1 MNIKVLVTLFL
12 FCLTLASLSNGYA
25 SNEQREASPTS
36 SIATNPLNAL
46 GSLFAGFKAPNDNE
60 LLQADEAFSFSSQL
74 INAQQIRLTWR
85 IAEGYY
91 LYRDKIN
98 VTALSPKHLLLGDI
112 QFPKGTLKHDE
123 FFGQTVVYHT
133 DLVLI
138 QHITPHLTG
147 SDNIQL
153 NIAFQGCADIGVCYP
168 PMSKKIQ
175 LSLPTSSV
183 LTPSSTPYI
192 SEQNQLA
199 QSLSSNALWLSSL
212 IFLGSGIL
220 LALTPCVFPMIPIL
234 SGIIIGHG
242 KNLSTQKAFY
252 LSLSYVL
259 ASAVTYAVFG
269 VLAGLFGSN
278 LQASFQSPWVIT
290 AFSFIFIL
298 LALSMFG
305 LYQLQL
311 PSAVQNKLSQLSRH
325 QKHGSLL
332 GSAIMGALST
342 LIVGP
347 CVAAPLAGVLIYIG
361 QTGDAVL
368 GAFALFSL
376 GLGMGIP
383 LIIIGMSAGRLLPKA
398 GHWMEPIKYLFGVIL
413 IALAIWL
420 MERILP
426 DAVVLI
432 LWACLLIICAVYL
445 KVIDRLPH
453 NASGW
458 QRLFKGLGAIF
469 FIYGVILI
477 LGAASGG
484 SSLLK
489 PLSTFNLDQTSVA
502 KKSALAFQKIN
513 NLSDLEEAL
522 AGAKKNHQT
531 VMLDFYADW
540 CISCK
545 EMDAFTF
552 SDPQVQQAVSDMLL
566 LQIDVTANND
576 NDREFLKQ
584 FSLIGPPAILFFDE
598 QAKELIQHRV
608 IGYMPSHDFL
618 NNLRVIRLNEK
629 G

>member
-138 QHITPHLTG
+138 QHITPHLTD

>member
-12 FCLTLASLSNGYA
+12 FCLTLVSLGNSYA
-25 SNEQREASPTS
+25 SNEQSEASPTS

-46 GSLFAGFKAPNDNE
+46 SSLFSGFKAPNDNE

-98 VTALSPKHLLLGDI
+98 VTALSPKHLVLGDI

-138 QHITPHLTG
+138 QHITPPLTD

-175 LSLPTSSV
+175 LSLPTSTLPTANASHYV
-183 LTPSSTPYI
+183 

-199 QSLSSNALWLSSL
+199 QSLSSNALWLTSL

-469 FIYGVILI
+469 FIYGIILI

-552 SDPQVQQAVSDMLL
+552 SDPQVQQALSDMLL

-598 QAKELIQHRV
+598 QAKELTQHRV

>member
-138 QHITPHLTG
+138 QHITPHLTD

-469 FIYGVILI
+469 FIYGIILI

>member
-1 MNIKVLVTLFL
+1 MNKKILVIFFL
-12 FCLTLASLSNGYA
+12 SCFALIPLSSGYA
-25 SNEQREASPTS
+25 SNEQGEASPTFS
-36 SIATNPLNAL
+36 VAEASLSAL
-46 GSLFAGFKAPNDNE
+46 GNLFTAFNSPSDDG
-60 LLQADEAFSFSSQL
+60 LLPADEAFSFSSQL
-74 INAQQIRLTWR
+74 INAQQIRLSWH

-91 LYRDKIN
+91 LYRDKIKI
-98 VTALSPKHLLLGDI
+98 TPLSPKHLALDDVQL
-112 QFPKGTLKHDE
+112 PKGALKNDE
-123 FFGQTVVYHT
+123 IFGQTVVYYA
-133 DLVLI
+133 DLELI
-138 QHITPHLTG
+138 QHITPPLTG

-175 LSLPTSSV
+175 LSLPTSAESA
-183 LTPSSTPYI
+183 PISSPYI
-192 SEQNQLA
+192 SEQSQLA
-199 QSLSSNALWLSSL
+199 QSLSSNALWLTSL

-278 LQASFQSPWVIT
+278 LQASFQNPWIIT

-311 PSAVQNKLSQLSRH
+311 PNAVQSKLSQLSRH

-426 DAVVLI
+426 DAVVLV

-445 KVIDRLPH
+445 KVIDRLPY

-458 QRLFKGLGAIF
+458 QRLFKGIGTIL
-469 FIYGVILI
+469 FIYGIILI

-489 PLSTFNLDQTSVA
+489 PLSTFNLGQVSIAQKPT
-502 KKSALAFQKIN
+502 LAFQQIN
-513 NLSDLEEAL
+513 TLNDLRESL
-522 AGAKKNHQT
+522 ATARKDHKT

-552 SDPQVQQAVSDMLL
+552 SDPQVRQALSDILL

-576 NDREFLKQ
+576 NDREFLKK

-598 QAKELIQHRV
+598 HAKELTQHRV

>member
-46 GSLFAGFKAPNDNE
+46 SSLFAGFKAPNDNE

-138 QHITPHLTG
+138 QHITPHLTD

-469 FIYGVILI
+469 FIYGIILI

-552 SDPQVQQAVSDMLL
+552 SDHQVQQALSDMLL

>member
-46 GSLFAGFKAPNDNE
+46 SSLFAGFKAPNDNE

-138 QHITPHLTG
+138 QHITPPLTD

-199 QSLSSNALWLSSL
+199 QSLSSNALWLTSL

-383 LIIIGMSAGRLLPKA
+383 LIIIGISAGRLLPKA

-469 FIYGVILI
+469 FIYGIILI

-502 KKSALAFQKIN
+502 KKPALAFQKIN

-552 SDPQVQQAVSDMLL
+552 SDHQVQQALSDMLL

-618 NNLRVIRLNEK
+618 NNLRIIRLNEK

>member
-1 MNIKVLVTLFL
+1 MNKKILVTLFL
-12 FCLTLASLSNGYA
+12 ACLTLIPFGNGYA
-25 SNEQREASPTS
+25 SNEQNQDNSTPFLAV
-36 SIATNPLNAL
+36 NPLSAL
-46 GSLFAGFKAPNDNE
+46 GNLFAGFNAPDDE
-60 LLQADEAFSFSSQL
+60 LLPADEAFSFSSQL
-74 INAQQIRLTWR
+74 INAQQIRLTWH

-91 LYRDKIN
+91 LYRDKIK
-98 VTALSPKHLLLGDI
+98 VTPLSPNHLTLGDI

-123 FFGQTVVYHT
+123 FFGQTVVYYT
-133 DLVLI
+133 DLELI
-138 QHITPHLTG
+138 QHITSPLTG
-147 SDNIQL
+147 TDNIQL

-168 PMSKKIQ
+168 PMSKAIQ
-175 LSLPTSSV
+175 HSLSTPSLS
-183 LTPSSTPYI
+183 TPSSSLYT

-199 QSLSSNALWLSSL
+199 LSLSSNTLWLTSL

-259 ASAVTYAVFG
+259 ASAVTYAIFG
-269 VLAGLFGSN
+269 VLAALFGNN
-278 LQASFQSPWVIT
+278 LQASFQSPWIIT

-311 PSAVQNKLSQLSRH
+311 PSAIQSKLSQLSRH

-361 QTGDAVL
+361 QTGDAML

-376 GLGMGIP
+376 GLGMGLP
-383 LIIIGMSAGRLLPKA
+383 LIIIGISAGRLLPKA

-458 QRLFKGLGAIF
+458 QRFFKGMGAIL
-469 FIYGVILI
+469 FIYGVILL

-489 PLSTFNLDQTSVA
+489 PLSAFNLGQITVA
-502 KKSALAFQKIN
+502 KEPTLAFYQIN
-513 NLSDLEEAL
+513 SLDDLRESL
-522 AGAKKNHQT
+522 ATAKKDRKT

-540 CISCK
+540 CTSCK
-545 EMDAFTF
+545 EMDALTF
-552 SDPQVQQAVSDMLL
+552 SDPQVQQALSDRLL
-566 LQIDVTANND
+566 LQVDVTANND
-576 NDREFLKQ
+576 NDREFLKR

-598 QAKELIQHRV
+598 HAKELIQHRV

-618 NNLRVIRLNEK
+618 NNLRVMRLNEK